1 MTTEITT
8 MTHEIERKRQMHED
22 KYLGKEERKMNDKNN
37 YQKLIKQIERNLTVQ
52 VIEPR
57 IMVMKQTK
65 KMIKK
70 KQSKIRNSL
79 I

>member
-1 MTTEITT
+1 

>member
-1 MTTEITT
+1 
-8 MTHEIERKRQMHED
+8 MHED